1 MRPEPDI
8 HPDSET
14 LENADRALRELSDQ
28 IERARRLLS
37 EYRDVVRERIASED
51 ALDALRNR

>member
-8 HPDSET
+8 HPDHET

-37 EYRDVVRERIASED
+37 EYRDVVRERVANED
-51 ALDALRNR
+51 ARYAP